1 MSDDAL
7 AFDAERIELSGKN
20 LVEASAG
27 TGKTHAVAT
36 LFRRLV
42 VERGFEVGSILV
54 VTFTEAATTE
64 LRERVRAE
72 LVRRSTELGDGG
84 TSPEHERLHRGLESI
99 DEAPIS
105 TIHGFC
111 QRVLGDYALKS
122 GVSFGAE
129 LVPDL
134 EELYDDVLYDFW
146 NVTISNARP
155 ELVEAL
161 RGREITPGK
170 LRRLLGELR
179 KKPRVPLVPAA
190 DALDPLL
197 TLLHEFERYARRET
211 ALRKERRGVLG
222 FEDLLERVHAALAGG
237 AGAELA
243 RALRARFR
251 AVLVDEFQDTDPTQA
266 EIFER
271 VFAVGE
277 HPMFLIGDPKQAIYS
292 FRGADVFGY
301 LSAARGARRFGMRT
315 NWRSDPGV
323 VSAVNA
329 IFERPGAFF
338 ARGIGYQPVTPCPEA
353 RDELVVPAGRGAA
366 PLDFVFVPRSDPSKP
381 VSKPKAKLRV
391 ARLTAADIAALLQSD
406 ARIANERV
414 VESDIAVLTRT
425 NDECFLVQEALRE
438 YGVHSVVIGDKSV
451 FDSDEGAELEF
462 VLGAVLEPGRASFM
476 RQALATRLLG
486 VNADAIGGIEADPAR
501 LQAWLE
507 RFRAW
512 NALWVD
518 RGFMRMFRALLAE
531 TDAAERLLSRPGGER
546 RLTNVLHLSEL
557 LHRAAVA
564 EHLGPAALVG
574 WLADQR
580 GENSSAR
587 AEHAEIRLESD
598 ERAVRLLTVHKA
610 KGLEFPLVYCPFLW
624 AGGLFPMGF
633 PLAFHDESGRAF
645 LDVNHQSK
653 LRDKNRDPAR
663 REAFAEELRVVYVA
677 LTRAKRRT
685 TVFWGGF
692 RQAGGSPAAHLFFP
706 PPEKERGKVPVN
718 TRLDK
723 YSDEALLAEL
733 RALEASGA
741 ARVRRLAW
749 DFDAP
754 PLERAA
760 IDAKA
765 FTALAVEQSVRA
777 WQRVDSFSVLVKH
790 VARTPADDDEHAR
803 DRDDGADRSREATY
817 GVAGGLEL
825 GAGASPVQIG
835 AGVALDATGSAITP
849 SGEPERARIVLDG
862 FPRGRV
868 SGDFFHAILEDIDF
882 ATATGADLLDAA
894 TEKLE
899 TFGLLRGVPAPVVD
913 QLLAQAVAALR
924 DLLETPLAPAGG
936 ARLRDVPKAR
946 RFTELEFHVPV
957 ARGGA
962 ARLDRKRLA
971 AVFREHP
978 SKVVPA
984 GYAES
989 LERLGFE
996 PLSGFLK
1003 GYIDLVF
1010 EHAGRW
1016 YVVDYK
1022 TNHLSDFVDDYD
1034 LPRMTEAMQE
1044 SHYFLQYHLY
1054 ALAVSRFLARYEPGY
1069 DYEKHFGGALYLF
1082 VKGMR
1087 PGCSTGVFF
1096 EKPPS
1101 KRLEALSRA
1110 FGGSSW

>member
-1 MSDDAL
+1 MSGETL
-7 AFDAERIELSGKN
+7 PFDAERIELSGKN

-42 VERGFEVGSILV
+42 VERGLDVSSILV

-72 LVRRSTELGDGG
+72 LARLASELGSSGP
-84 TSPEHERLHRGLESI
+84 SAEAERLRRALEGI

-111 QRVLGDYALKS
+111 QRVLNDYALKS
-122 GVSFGAE
+122 GVAFGAE

-146 NVTISNARP
+146 NRAVSAASP

-161 RGREITPGK
+161 GSSELTPGK

-179 KKPRVPLVPAA
+179 KKPRVPLVPPP
-190 DALDPLL
+190 DPFDPLL
-197 TLLHEFERYARRET
+197 VMLHDFERYARRAT
-211 ALRKERRGVLG
+211 AERKERRGVLG
-222 FEDLLERVHAALAGG
+222 FEDLLERVHAALGGHAGD
-237 AGAELA
+237 ELA
-243 RALRARFR
+243 STLRSRFR

-301 LSAARGARRFGMRT
+301 LAAARGARRFGMGT

-323 VSAVNA
+323 VAAVNA

-338 ARGIGYQPVTPCPEA
+338 TPGIGYQAVAPRPDARNGLTVPPE
-353 RDELVVPAGRGAA
+353 RGGAA
-366 PLDFVFVPRSDPSKP
+366 LDIVFVPRSDSSKLIA
-381 VSKPKAKLRV
+381 KPRGKLRM
-391 ARLTAADIAALLQSD
+391 ARLAAADIAALLKSG
-406 ARIANERV
+406 ATIEGERV

-425 NDECFLVQEALRE
+425 NDECFMVQEALRE

-462 VLGAVLEPGRASFM
+462 VLGAVLEPGRASLM
-476 RQALATRLLG
+476 RQALATRLFG
-486 VNADAIGGIEADPAR
+486 ENADALGGIDADAPR
-501 LQAWLE
+501 LQEWLE

-512 NALWVD
+512 NALWVE
-518 RGFMRMFRALLAE
+518 RGFMRMFRALLGE
-531 TDAAERLLSRPGGER
+531 TRAAERLLARPGGER
-546 RLTNVLHLSEL
+546 RLTNVLHLAEL

-564 EHLGPAALVG
+564 EHLGPAALAG
-574 WLADQR
+574 WLAEQR
-580 GENSSAR
+580 GESSSAR

-610 KGLEFPLVYCPFLW
+610 KGLEFPVVYCPFLW
-624 AGGLFPMGF
+624 AGGIFPQGF

-645 LDVNHQSK
+645 LDVNHEKTK
-653 LRDKNRDPAR
+653 LRDKNKEAAR
-663 REAFAEELRVVYVA
+663 RDAFAEELRVVYVA

-685 TVFWGGF
+685 TIFWGGF
-692 RQAGGSPAAHLFFP
+692 RYAGGSPAAHLLFP
-706 PPEKERGKVPVN
+706 PAEKDRGKVPVS

-723 YSDEALLAEL
+723 HTDDALLAEL
-733 RALEASGA
+733 SKLEAAGVA
-741 ARVRRLAW
+741 GIRRLDW
-749 DFDAP
+749 DFDTA

-760 IDAKA
+760 SAAKT
-765 FTALAVEQSVRA
+765 FSALAVERPVRK
-777 WQRVDSFSVLVKH
+777 WRRVDSFSALVQHVLSP
-790 VARTPADDDEHAR
+790 AADDDELAR
-803 DRDDGADRSREATY
+803 DRDEGVVEPALPASPPDGAE
-817 GVAGGLEL
+817 
-825 GAGASPVQIG
+825 
-835 AGVALDATGSAITP
+835 
-849 SGEPERARIVLDG
+849 RIVLDG
-862 FPRGRV
+862 FPHGRV
-868 SGDFFHAILEDIDF
+868 SGNFFHAILEDIDF
-882 ATATGADLLDAA
+882 ETCTGADLLDVA

-899 TFGLLRGVPAPVVD
+899 AFGLARAAEAPAVD
-913 QLLAQAVAALR
+913 QLLAQAVEAVR
-924 DLLETPLAPAGG
+924 DTLDTPLAAAGG
-936 ARLRDVPKAR
+936 VRLRDVPKTR
-946 RFTELEFHVPV
+946 RFSELEFHVPV
-957 ARGGA
+957 ALGSS
-962 ARLDRKRLA
+962 ARLDRKTLA

-978 SKVVPA
+978 SPELPPS
-984 GYAES
+984 YADS
-989 LERLGFE
+989 VERLGFE

-1010 EHAGRW
+1010 VHGGRW

-1022 TNHLSDFVDDYD
+1022 TNHLSDFTHEYD
-1034 LPRMTEAMQE
+1034 RERMAAAMAE

-1054 ALAVSRFLARYEPGY
+1054 ALAVSRFVRRYERGF
-1069 DYEKHFGGALYLF
+1069 DYERDFGGALYLF
-1082 VKGMR
+1082 LKGMR
-1087 PGCSTGVFF
+1087 PGRSTGIFF
-1096 EKPPS
+1096 EKPPLA
-1101 KRLEALSRA
+1101 RLRALSRA
-1110 FGGSSW
+1110 FGSTSW